1 EHPQPPPS
9 NIYLQ
14 PPIINQYSQS
24 PQKLVPPPPFAAPHY
39 SIPYHTNH
47 GPPQIPIGPPIQ

>member
-1 EHPQPPPS
+1 MPRNLEIVAKGFARVQNEHPQPPPS

-24 PQKLVPPPPFAAPHY
+24 PQK
-39 SIPYHTNH
+39 
-47 GPPQIPIGPPIQ
+47 